1 MQTALERGRATLDGF
16 ERIELELN
24 GIRTVVHA
32 RGTGAPVV
40 FLHGGG
46 TFTGFDYL
54 RGWTTTHRVIVPYHP
69 GFGESADDPRIDS
82 MQDYVLHY
90 LDLFD
95 ALGLGALSLVGY
107 SFGGWMAAE
116 IALVQQERLRKL
128 ALVAPAG
135 LVVRDPPAID
145 LLSLPPSE
153 VMAHLTARPERLK
166 PYLPEGHDLPFL
178 TLRYRETKATA
189 RITWDRPSGNPKLER
204 WLHRIRTPTLL
215 VWGGADRVRPPAHG
229 EAWARLLPDAAL
241 SIYEGAGHLVLE
253 EESAASAEIGAFLAA

>member
-1 MQTALERGRATLDGF
+1 MQTVLERGRATLEGF

-32 RGTGAPVV
+32 LGTGEPVV

-82 MQDYVLHY
+82 MQDYVLHC

-95 ALGLGALSLVGY
+95 ALGLGAISLVGY

-135 LVVRDPPAID
+135 LVVRDPPATD
-145 LLSLPPSE
+145 LLALHPSQ

-166 PYLPEGHDLPFL
+166 PFLPEGHDLPFL

-229 EAWARLLPDAAL
+229 EAWARLLPDARL
-241 SIYEGAGHLVLE
+241 SVYEGAGHLVLE
-253 EESAASAEIGAFLAA
+253 EEPAASAEIGAFLAA